1 MSYKDKSYSEYQ
13 RIYRE
18 NNKQKAK
25 EYQKEYRLNKFV
37 EKRKNNDHIQNIK
50 KLKSRIYICRLSDDR
65 LKIGA
70 TFADSDRISNL
81 TRLVNELGFTF
92 TPIYYYD
99 CECDYLIKK
108 VERKLKSLFC
118 KTQYG
123 LNINSF
129 KNEVTHINSLN
140 EIKNCIELMFENSGL
155 SYEIRILK

>member
-25 EYQKEYRLNKFV
+25 EYQNEYRLNKFV

-50 KLKSRIYICRLSDDR
+50 KAKSRIYICRLSDDR

-70 TFADSDRISNL
+70 TFADSERIYNL
-81 TRLVNELGFTF
+81 TRSINELGFSF
-92 TPIYYYD
+92 IPIYYYD
-99 CECDYLIKK
+99 CECDSLIKK

-123 LNINSF
+123 LDINSF
-129 KNEVTHINSLN
+129 KNEVAHIESLN
-140 EIKNCIELMFENSGL
+140 SIKDCIQLMFEESGL
-155 SYEIRILK
+155 SYEIRVLK